1 MSKVYTLA
9 AVVCAHGLISIGGA
23 GEGGFVELEKKND
36 DFTAEEMIDGEV
48 VLCFTGSRLWTCKIT
63 LAQTSTSNDILSAIR
78 IAGVNAARQGQG
90 GASVVP
96 TTVSDTQGST
106 LFNSP
111 RSIIGKP
118 AKPDFQSKVKDREWM
133 ILCTD
138 VDVFIG
144 GQL

>member
-9 AVVCAHGLISIGGA
+9 QVVLAHGLIQIGGA

-48 VLCFTGSRLWTCKIT
+48 ILCFTGSRLWTAKIT
-63 LAQTSTSNDILSAIR
+63 LAQTSNSNDVLSAIR
-78 IAGVNAARQGQG
+78 LAGVNAARNGNG
-90 GASVVP
+90 GASIVP
-96 TTVSDTQGST
+96 TTVSDTGGST

-111 RSIIGKP
+111 RSIVGKP
-118 AKPDFQSKVKDREWM
+118 AKADFQSKVKDREWT